1 VVLNQNQYVSETR
14 MLPTRTAMAGSRTV
28 MAGTTRVVNNGKMKS
43 SRIASSGQL
52 KLYNSAKSPR
62 SGQ

>member
-1 VVLNQNQYVSETR
+1 
-14 MLPTRTAMAGSRTV
+14 
-28 MAGTTRVVNNGKMKS
+28 MAGTTRIASNGNVKS
-43 SRIASSGQL
+43 NRIASSGQL

>member
-1 VVLNQNQYVSETR
+1 

-28 MAGTTRVVNNGKMKS
+28 MAGTTRVVSNGKMKS
-43 SRIASSGQL
+43 NRIASSGQP
-52 KLYNSAKSPR
+52 KLYNMAKSPK

>member
-1 VVLNQNQYVSETR
+1 

-28 MAGTTRVVNNGKMKS
+28 MAGTTRVASNSTVKS
-43 SRIASSGQL
+43 NRIASSGQL
-52 KLYNSAKSPR
+52 KLYNTAKSPK

>member
-1 VVLNQNQYVSETR
+1 
-14 MLPTRTAMAGSRTV
+14 
-28 MAGTTRVVNNGKMKS
+28 MAGTTRIASNGKVKS

-52 KLYNSAKSPR
+52 KLYNMAKSPK